1 MMIIFQSGSARR
13 ISSVC
18 RAPARIPLL
27 FFGADGADIP
37 DIPRVDFGMQQH
49 GENKMRQFLKVTAP
63 ATALVALAYVAMAT
77 PAAAAAA
84 KYEYCRQDVTSGMR
98 SCGFETMEQCQAMS
112 SGRGGTCYRDPLL
125 NDTSSAYAYQPKHP
139 LSKSLTLHA
148 KKPVKNQ

>member
-1 MMIIFQSGSARR
+1 MMIILQSVSARR
-13 ISSVC
+13 ILSVC
-18 RAPARIPLL
+18 RAPERIPLL

-63 ATALVALAYVAMAT
+63 ATALLALAYVAMAT
-77 PAAAAAA
+77 PAAA

-98 SCGFETMEQCQAMS
+98 SCSFETMEQCQAMS

-125 NDTSSAYAYQPKHP
+125 TDTSSAYAYQPKHP
-139 LSKSLTLHA
+139 LSKSLTLRA

>member
-1 MMIIFQSGSARR
+1 MMIILQSVSARR

-18 RAPARIPLL
+18 RAPERIHLL
-27 FFGADGADIP
+27 FFGTDGADIP

-63 ATALVALAYVAMAT
+63 ATALLALTYVAMAT
-77 PAAAAAA
+77 PAAAA

-98 SCGFETMEQCQAMS
+98 TCSFETMEQCQVMS

-125 NDTSSAYAYQPKHP
+125 TDPARTSPRRSRSRINKAILFVAELATQR
-139 LSKSLTLHA
+139 
-148 KKPVKNQ
+148 